1 MDEMVRA
8 RYLGGMEVDVV
19 LPDGTQ
25 LTCQP
30 RHIYEVP
37 ESMVKDH
44 PEWRVQAPKEDDE
57 VPKDEPKDEPKEVHT
72 QARVETAV
80 EDVLEHKGEPRE
92 RAVDRGPKEVG

>member
-1 MDEMVRA
+1 MDETVRA

-25 LTCQP
+25 LTCKP

-44 PEWRVQAPKEDDE
+44 PEWKVQASKEDDE
-57 VPKDEPKDEPKEVHT
+57 VPKDEPQEPARTVHT
-72 QARVETAV
+72 QARAEVAV
-80 EDVLEHKGEPRE
+80 EDVHEHKDEPRE